1 MKICHVSL
9 VITDHC
15 FLGSLWDLC
24 MPPIKFLGV
33 KTHSVPEYN
42 FSFSG
47 GENVDAQLF
56 THETSVTD
64 LILEPA

>member
-1 MKICHVSL
+1 
-9 VITDHC
+9 
-15 FLGSLWDLC
+15 

-33 KTHSVPEYN
+33 KTHSVPEYD